1 MGSGC
6 FTTHAYASYS
16 TSSGKSYDTTTGFVR
31 GQVYKEKCLNEALN
45 PYKVIRECANSEEH
59 PNTIP
64 VILALDVTGS
74 MGASC
79 KKTAEALGVIMT
91 ELYKKFSDIEFM
103 VMGIGDLAYDTS
115 PIQASQFE
123 SDVRIAENLDKLYLE
138 FGGGG
143 NAYESYSA
151 AWYFGLHNTKLDC
164 FDKQGRKGIIIT
176 LGDEP
181 LNPYLPCAELEEA
194 LGCKLQSHIET
205 KQLYEEA
212 SKKFDIYHI
221 SVDDE
226 DNAYSRYAE
235 RIKESFGELLGQRNK
250 VSTLNNLHKTI
261 VECISDSIESGPRL
275 INEGEISW

>member
-1 MGSGC
+1 MGGGS

-16 TSSGKSYDTTTGFVR
+16 TSCGKSYDTTTGFVR

-91 ELYKKFSDIEFM
+91 ELYEKFSDIEFM

-181 LNPYLPCAELEEA
+181 LNPYLPCVELEKA

-226 DNAYSRYAE
+226 DNAYSYYAK
-235 RIKESFGELLGQRNK
+235 RIEESFGELLGQKNK
-250 VSTLNNLHKTI
+250 VSTLNELHKTI
-261 VECISDSIESGPRL
+261 VECISDSIENGPRP